1 MAKQTDTLRDLARTV
16 PAASRVFHRYRLDFC
31 CGGAR
36 PLGDV
41 CAERGLDADTVLAQI
56 ESESRQQ
63 VDGFT
68 RWDERSPG
76 ELVQHILETYHA
88 PLRPEIARL
97 RDMALKVES
106 VHAEKQSCPRGL
118 AAHIEQMAQAVDDH
132 LTKEEQILFP
142 MILTGNHGHVRMPI
156 QVMLQEH
163 DDHADAL
170 RRTRA
175 LTQDLVA
182 PEEACTTWRALYLG
196 LEQLERDLMDHIHLE
211 NNVLFPMVLNS

>member
-1 MAKQTDTLRDLARTV
+1 MAQRTDTLRDLARTV

-31 CGGAR
+31 CGGAK

-41 CAERGLDADTVLAQI
+41 CAERGLDPDALLAQI
-56 ESESRQQ
+56 ESESKQA
-63 VDGFT
+63 DGFT
-68 RWDERSPG
+68 RWDERTPG
-76 ELVQHILETYHA
+76 ELVQHILDTYHA

-97 RDMALKVES
+97 REMTLKVES
-106 VHAEKQSCPRGL
+106 VHAEKGSCPRGL
-118 AAHIEQMAQAVDDH
+118 AAHLDQMSQAVDDH

-142 MILTGNHGHVRMPI
+142 MIVAGNFGYVRMPI
-156 QVMLQEH
+156 QVMLHEH
-163 DDHADAL
+163 DDHAEAL
-170 RRTRA
+170 RRTRT
-175 LTQDLVA
+175 LTNDLVA